1 MQETE
6 HFGISSG
13 TTYNIFISNPA
24 PDDDPLAF
32 CNLTRTQHE
41 NFQRPP
47 NVFMQPE
54 SNSVFVNLTYTNAS
68 TLCNQSEIR
77 TSPHASTHP
86 SPFTEAFHSTNY
98 VLFSMGISRRAPL
111 RGELRRFYR
120 VSTLLYHIFLLFVTR
135 ATVTGWPPPKERV
148 C

>member
-6 HFGISSG
+6 LFGIS
-13 TTYNIFISNPA
+13 TVQQIHLKQMNPT
-24 PDDDPLAF
+24 PNFDDFQAF
-32 CNLTRTQHE
+32 QNLTTINSRGYE

-47 NVFMQPE
+47 NVFIQSE
-54 SNSVFVNLTYTNAS
+54 FKSICKSSDAS

-77 TSPHASTHP
+77 TNSPP
-86 SPFTEAFHSTNY
+86 SQLTVAFYSTNY
-98 VLFSMGISRRAPL
+98 VLILMGICRAP
-111 RGELRRFYR
+111 RAQIRSRSAR